1 MILYGFPTLTTALQ
15 LTRTML
21 DGRDGL
27 GTGLGLGA
35 FRLLLLVRD
44 ASPAADIL
52 PAAGLKLLG
61 LVGLRV
67 AAGLAAGCCAGGRI
81 VAIMGL
87 TNMP

>member
-1 MILYGFPTLTTALQ
+1 
-15 LTRTML
+15 ML
-21 DGRDGL
+21 DGLEGL

-35 FRLLLLVRD
+35 FKLLLFARL
-44 ASPAADIL
+44 ASPPADVL

-61 LVGLRV
+61 LAGFRTGAF
-67 AAGLAAGCCAGGRI
+67 AAGGCEMM